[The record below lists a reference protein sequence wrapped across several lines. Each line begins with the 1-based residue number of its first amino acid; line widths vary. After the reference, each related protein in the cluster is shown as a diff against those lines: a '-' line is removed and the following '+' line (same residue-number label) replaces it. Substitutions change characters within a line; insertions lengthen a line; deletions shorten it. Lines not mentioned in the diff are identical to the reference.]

1 MSIVN
6 RQQQY
11 NVTFI
16 CHAAASCFERDRF
29 QSLVFCQLS
38 RSLVSDVRVA
48 WGDQCLAMGDPG
60 DDSTDQ
66 WEADTQPGSEWQQ
79 LVWVRLARIHPPHPV
94 SGVRSPPGPENNVSH
109 LRSAPALTFNFK
121 CVMNKTSVKTTL
133 VMKCMLFQLKVD
145 KTTGLVYLLM
155 SMKFCDK
162 HGMSIYACV
171 CPCVQLTTHLKLPP
185 MMSFI
190 WIESLNF
197 VRLYRHQD
205 QVCIESDLSGPSRG
219 ILIMSSI
226 YRFRFSMSSDG
237 TKRIQPKKQTLDEAY
252 CPPGGYREPENCREF
267 HKSFFSCSSQL
278 PRNNFKWSGDTRGK

>member
-6 RQQQY
+6 RQEQY
-11 NVTFI
+11 NVPFI
-16 CHAAASCFERDRF
+16 CHDAASCFERDRF

-48 WGDQCLAMGDPG
+48 WGDQCLAMGGPG

-66 WEADTQPGSEWQQ
+66 WEADTHPGSEWQQ

-109 LRSAPALTFNFK
+109 LRSAPALTFNFNFK

-133 VMKCMLFQLKVD
+133 LMKSMMFQLKVD

-155 SMKFCDK
+155 SMKFCDI

-190 WIESLNF
+190 WITEFCAAVSTSGSGLYW
-197 VRLYRHQD
+197 VRFIRPEPGYFDYEQHLQVQVQHELRRHQED
-205 QVCIESDLSGPSRG
+205 SAQEADSGWG
-219 ILIMSSI
+219 L
-226 YRFRFSMSSDG
+226 
-237 TKRIQPKKQTLDEAY
+237 
-252 CPPGGYREPENCREF
+252 
-267 HKSFFSCSSQL
+267 L
-278 PRNNFKWSGDTRGK
+278 PARWLQRAWEL